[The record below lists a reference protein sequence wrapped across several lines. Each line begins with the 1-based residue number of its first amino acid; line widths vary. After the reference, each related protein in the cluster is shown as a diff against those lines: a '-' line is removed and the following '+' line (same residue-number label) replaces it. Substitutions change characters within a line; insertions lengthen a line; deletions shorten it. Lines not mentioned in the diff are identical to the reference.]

1 LIPFYSEL
9 VVSVVT
15 KRAGLSEI
23 RPATL
28 RSRKI
33 HAENVILDVPATQ
46 TFNIRIANFSD
57 DALFLRTGTV
67 VACATEL
74 KAGVIMKQDEIYDSN
89 N

>member
-1 LIPFYSEL
+1 

-33 HAENVILDVPATQ
+33 YEVNGVLDVPATQ
-46 TFNIRIANFSD
+46 PLNIRIANFSHD
-57 DALFLRTGTV
+57 ELFFRTGTV
-67 VACATEL
+67 VAYAMEL
-74 KAGVIMKQDEIYDSN
+74 QAVVIM
-89 N
+89 